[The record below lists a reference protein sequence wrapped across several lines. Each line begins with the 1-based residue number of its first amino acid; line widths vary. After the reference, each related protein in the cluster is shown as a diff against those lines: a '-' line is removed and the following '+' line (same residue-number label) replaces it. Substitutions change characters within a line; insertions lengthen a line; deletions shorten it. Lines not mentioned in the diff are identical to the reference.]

1 MTDAG
6 VSGRDWWQICPHL
19 PPVVSGKNSLLTDIC
34 YSLANLATTFK
45 KIERIEKMGMR
56 AEKVKTGGN
65 GGKAGAPTHFDEVS
79 AEITTSI
86 PHGRSCRCPR

>member
-19 PPVVSGKNSLLTDIC
+19 PPVVSRKNIAIIKSC
-34 YSLANLATTFK
+34 YSLATLATTFK

-56 AEKVKTGGN
+56 AEKVKRGGN
-65 GGKAGAPTHFDEVS
+65 GGKD
-79 AEITTSI
+79 
-86 PHGRSCRCPR
+86 